1 MCIYIHVQPNMVN
14 LLAKTFRYFSDEY
27 LTKLEVGAWR
37 QWMDIAATSVSRLG
51 VFFFTPGPF
60 DLTPRV
66 YQCLSLLEQSQNIV
80 KKTVYQCLSFINVWL
95 VTEHTNKTAVQLV
108 DVYCS
113 HFWTKPCGSTKLK
126 RGSWKND
133 VIQKNHRFLMT
144 RPWHLCSSLEV
155 SVRWQWG
162 APL

>member
-1 MCIYIHVQPNMVN
+1 MFIIYKCNVYVCVYIYIHVQPNMVN

-51 VFFFTPGPF
+51 VFFLTPGPF

-80 KKTVYQCLSFINVWL
+80 KKRFINVYHL
-95 VTEHTNKTAVQLV
+95 SMFDLLRNIL
-108 DVYCS
+108 
-113 HFWTKPCGSTKLK
+113 TKPQFNLWMFTVAIFGQS
-126 RGSWKND
+126 R
-133 VIQKNHRFLMT
+133 V
-144 RPWHLCSSLEV
+144 EV
-155 SVRWQWG
+155 
-162 APL
+162 PN